1 RPRSRTA
8 PLRFAAWRPLR
19 SLSSILGSERT
30 AAPTAA
36 VGLEEFIGCS
46 GKKLEPGFVKDVQL
60 GNLRFPIC
68 AFRSSHRFGTPI
80 LFLRSKHHGGLPVCW
95 TGNAR
100 ELAHAIFHLLAGL
113 ESDDFLGL
121 DVDPFAGARVSG
133 LARLAHF

>member
-1 RPRSRTA
+1 MKQPDVLVNTPATAASKSKRRMASLPAPKTA
-8 PLRFAAWRPLR
+8 PPKPHRPASLAAWRPPR

-80 LFLRSKHHGGLPVCW
+80 LFIRSKHHGGLPV
-95 TGNAR
+95 
-100 ELAHAIFHLLAGL
+100 
-113 ESDDFLGL
+113 
-121 DVDPFAGARVSG
+121 
-133 LARLAHF
+133 